1 MYKKMG
7 ECHVRGDVR
16 VSWNNV
22 LDAQKDINGHLHT
35 LNKVFQTGS
44 NWHQK
49 ARDRMRAAKE
59 VANLTI
65 PLLYLLLKD
74 HKPEDKD
81 GLPKTRPVCGASTTL
96 NQEMSE

>member
-1 MYKKMG
+1 M
-7 ECHVRGDVR
+7 R

-22 LDAQKDINGHLHT
+22 LEAQKDIKGHLHT

-49 ARDRMRAAKE
+49 ARDRTRAAKE

-74 HKPEDKD
+74 HKPEEKD
-81 GLPKTRPVCGASTTL
+81 GLKVLYEELKKKSRQMQRSIQK
-96 NQEMSE
+96 ND